1 MAASIINYAK
11 LQILSRKEK
20 MSKQYLI
27 VNGDQILLD
36 IKLVFAAIRE
46 ADGDWEQVEDDLD
59 SILDNIQDL
68 ISAAEEQDEE

>member
-1 MAASIINYAK
+1 
-11 LQILSRKEK
+11 

-46 ADGDWEQVEDDLD
+46 ADGDWEQVEEDLN

-68 ISAAEEQDEE
+68 IAAAEENNSK

>member
-1 MAASIINYAK
+1 MA
-11 LQILSRKEK
+11 
-20 MSKQYLI
+20 KQYLV

-46 ADGDWEQVEDDLD
+46 ADGDWQQVEEDLN

-68 ISAAEEQDEE
+68 IEIAEGQEK